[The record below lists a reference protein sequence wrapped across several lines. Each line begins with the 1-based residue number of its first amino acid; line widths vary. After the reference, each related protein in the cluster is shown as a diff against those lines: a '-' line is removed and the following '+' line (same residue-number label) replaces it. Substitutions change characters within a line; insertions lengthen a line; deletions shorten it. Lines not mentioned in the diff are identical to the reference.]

1 VKKIGLLGVVAGAM
15 SAAIIG
21 FAGQAQADVIDP
33 VFGGNGVQPG
43 YGFNYGY
50 GGDSNNP
57 WLNKLY
63 PQVRVPHVDTSVR
76 N

>member
-1 VKKIGLLGVVAGAM
+1 MKKIGLLGAVAGAM
-15 SAAIIG
+15 TAALIG
-21 FAGQAQADVIDP
+21 FAGSAQADIGP
-33 VFGGNGVQPG
+33 VFGSPGVQPG

-50 GGDSNNP
+50 GSDSNNP
-57 WLNKLY
+57 WLNRLY